1 MKLKGKRI
9 VLQQVKPIRRGGAFG
24 SKREVQG
31 SINTKLLTRTT
42 FKLEND
48 NRTFLLENEA
58 LIEKGDEIGVVAR
71 LNNNGFYRVLLCKN
85 LTRGWVG
92 DFTNLPNRIL
102 TIIFKALKNIIGK
115 IIGLFFLIIFLVFVA
130 AIIQAGFE
138 LLNLRSF
145 YDSYILPLILISFI
159 IFSVILLYKAIISET
174 KSEIKKSLEYL
185 KLKKEIKNM
194 T

>member
-1 MKLKGKRI
+1 MKLG
-9 VLQQVKPIRRGGAFG
+9 L
-24 SKREVQG
+24 S
-31 SINTKLLTRTT
+31 
-42 FKLEND
+42 
-48 NRTFLLENEA
+48 
-58 LIEKGDEIGVVAR
+58 AR

-85 LTRGWVG
+85 FTRGWIG
-92 DFTNLPNRIL
+92 DFANLPNGIL
-102 TIIFKALKNIIGK
+102 AIIFKAFKNIIGK
-115 IIGLFFLIIFLVFVA
+115 IIGFFFLIIFLVFVA

-145 YDSYILPLILISFI
+145 YDSYILPLIVISFI